1 MQDSNP
7 KSARTLFIA
16 LVGFTFIVMNIGIFR
31 GPSGVNDFLE
41 LEKSREVLSRA
52 VDNLRIENE
61 GITEEIARIKNS
73 PSYAKK
79 ILRDKYHVTEV
90 DEDII
95 FFAE

>member
-1 MQDSNP
+1 MQDTQS
-7 KSARTLFIA
+7 KSARSLFIG
-16 LVGFTFIVMNIGIFR
+16 LVGFTFVVMNIGVFR
-31 GPSGVNDFLE
+31 GPSRMSDFLE

-52 VDNLRIENE
+52 VNNLKEENE
-61 GITEEIARIKNS
+61 NLAEELSRIKSS

-79 ILRDKYHVTEV
+79 ILRDKYHVTEE

>member
-1 MQDSNP
+1 MQESNP
-7 KSARTLFIA
+7 KSARTLFVS
-16 LVGFTFIVMNIGIFR
+16 LVGFTFVVMNIGVFR
-31 GPSGVNDFLE
+31 GPSGISDFLE
-41 LEKSREVLSRA
+41 LEKSREILHRA
-52 VDNLRIENE
+52 VDNIRLENE
-61 GITEEIARIKNS
+61 EISEEIARIKNS